1 MPLPPHIRRFYILIA
16 LSWMIPPV
24 FGLGFLLFIKMFS
37 PMQMLEILITPLEP
51 AFIAGS
57 LAFALWYFRR
67 FIQPVRSYL
76 ESPTPTTES
85 AAISCMQRFPLHYWS
100 VFLIYLLLAPTS
112 VLVSAEL
119 FTDFVPSGL
128 DWFRIHLVALI
139 VSIIVGLPIF
149 FMILDLF
156 GRILTGVNL
165 QRPHVTI
172 KLKMFLIG
180 ALVPLLI
187 DTMLV
192 QYYWTRTGYFSFET
206 FVVWLM
212 LELLAIAGSL
222 IFVSSI
228 NQSLSPLQEVIA
240 APLSFSDKHIEKLK
254 PRSTDELGVLAG
266 GFRAMLRDLN
276 LYNEIL
282 QTNLRLLGGMGQQTS
297 LQDVASAIIDLT
309 TKALGDN
316 LCFLILYDAKQDE
329 LFGVAQTGA
338 VFNPNGYFRL
348 KPDEISHACE
358 VYRTGQTIAL
368 NDAAVDPR
376 SSPRMIER
384 FGILSSLAAPLMA
397 DNKVIGVLMSTNRE
411 RRHTYSP
418 HEITIME
425 AMAREAALAV
435 HSQLLSNQRMEHEKE
450 LMLAAGVFRDTQEG
464 IIITD
469 ARGRILRVNE
479 AFTRITGYSIEEM
492 IGRTPA
498 QLRSGRHDKDF
509 YKKMWM
515 ELKAAGVWQGEIWSR
530 RKSGE
535 LYPEWLN
542 ISVVHNEQG
551 KPVQYIGIF
560 SDITEKKLSEERI
573 YHLAHYDIVTE
584 LPNRALLQERLGQ
597 AVVHAQRHG
606 KPTAILFVDLD
617 YFKRINDT
625 LGHALGDQLLQVIAQ
640 RLKGC
645 VRKGDTVARQG
656 GDEFIIVLNELQH
669 EDDAAVVAEQILES
683 VARPIQLD
691 HHEVVISASIGISL
705 YPGDA
710 EDVASLLKNADAA
723 MYRAKEQ
730 GRGIYQYFTPDLN
743 ARALERLTLESKLR
757 RALPQH
763 ELRLEYQPQ
772 INDATGRI
780 TAVEALLRW
789 QNPEL
794 GRVMPMSFI
803 TVAEETG
810 EIIPIGEWVLRQAC
824 MDFLGWQKNGC
835 APDRIAINI
844 SARQFRFPAFV
855 SRIEIILHETGMQ
868 AHHLELELTE
878 SALITNSEDT
888 LQMLQQIKAL
898 GVHIALDD
906 FGTGYSSLTHLKRF
920 PIDVVKIDKSFVLD
934 ILHDPD
940 DAAIIEAVITM
951 GQTLGLRVVAEGV
964 ENEAQL
970 AFLRERGCK
979 EMQGFYLGRPMP
991 ADTLQAWLREQ
1002 NLPNQI

>member
-1 MPLPPHIRRFYILIA
+1 MPLPLYIQRFYILIA

-24 FGLGFLLFIKMFS
+24 FGLAFLLFIKMFS

-51 AFIAGS
+51 AFIFGS
-57 LAFALWYFRR
+57 LGFALWYFRR
-67 FIQPVRSYL
+67 FIQPAHAYL
-76 ESPTPTTES
+76 TSPSPETEN
-85 AAISCMQRFPLHYWS
+85 AAIERMQRFPLHYWS

-112 VLVSAEL
+112 VLLSAQL
-119 FTDFVPSGL
+119 FTDFVPNGP

-156 GRILTGVNL
+156 GLILTGVTL
-165 QRPHVTI
+165 QKPHVTI

-192 QYYWTRTGYFSFET
+192 QYFWTRTGYFSVET

-212 LELLAIAGSL
+212 LEILAIAGSL
-222 IFVSSI
+222 VFVRSI
-228 NQSLSPLQEVIA
+228 SQSLSPLQEVIM
-240 APLSFSDKHIEKLK
+240 APLSFSDKHIDRLN

-282 QTNLRLLGGMGQQTS
+282 QTNLRLLGGMGQQTN
-297 LQDVASAIIDLT
+297 LQDVATAILDLT

-316 LCFLILYDAKQDE
+316 LCFLILYDAEQDR
-329 LFGVAQTGA
+329 LIGVAQTGVA
-338 VFNPNGYFRL
+338 FNPNGYFHL
-348 KPDEISHACE
+348 KTDEVSHASE

-368 NDAAVDPR
+368 NDAVRDPR
-376 SSPRMIER
+376 SSPRMLER
-384 FGILSSLAAPLMA
+384 YGILSSLAAPLMA
-397 DNKVIGVLMSTNRE
+397 DGKVIGVLMSTNRE
-411 RRHTYSP
+411 RHHAYSP

-425 AMAREAALAV
+425 TMAREAALAV
-435 HSQLLSNQRMEHEKE
+435 HSQLITNQRMQQQKE

-479 AFTRITGYSIEEM
+479 AFTRITGYSQAEV
-492 IGRTPA
+492 IGRTPRM
-498 QLRSGRHDKDF
+498 LRSGRHDKEF
-509 YKKMWM
+509 YKKVWL
-515 ELKAAGVWQGEIWSR
+515 ELKVSGVWQGEIWSR
-530 RKSGE
+530 RKNGE

-542 ISVVHNEQG
+542 ISAVLDEHD

-560 SDITEKKLSEERI
+560 SDFTEKKLSEDRI
-573 YHLAHYDIVTE
+573 YHLAHYDILTG

-597 AVVHAQRHG
+597 AVAHAQRHG

-640 RLKGC
+640 RLLDC

-669 EDDAAVVAEQILES
+669 EDDAAIVADHILTE
-683 VARPIQLD
+683 VARPIQLEN
-691 HHEVVISASIGISL
+691 HEVVISASIGISL
-705 YPGDA
+705 YPGEA
-710 EDVASLLKNADAA
+710 ADVSTLLKNADAA
-723 MYRAKEQ
+723 MYRAKEH
-730 GRGIYQYFTPDLN
+730 GRGIYQFFTPDLN

-757 RALPQH
+757 RALLQQ

-772 INDATGRI
+772 IDESLGKV

-789 QNPEL
+789 ENPEL
-794 GRVMPMSFI
+794 GRVMPGSFI

-824 MDFLGWQKNGC
+824 LDFLDWQEAGC
-835 APDRIAINI
+835 ALERIAINI
-844 SARQFRFPAFV
+844 SARQFRNPAFV
-855 SRIEIILHETGMQ
+855 SRIRTILEETGMP
-868 AHHLELELTE
+868 ARHLELELTE
-878 SALITNSEDT
+878 STLITNSEDIR
-888 LQMLQQIKAL
+888 QMLQQLKAL

-920 PIDVVKIDKSFVLD
+920 PIDVVKIDKSFVQD
-934 ILHDPD
+934 ILNDPD
-940 DAAIIEAVITM
+940 DAAIIEAVIRM
-951 GQTLGLRVVAEGV
+951 GQTLGIRIVAEGV
-964 ENEAQL
+964 ENDAQL
-970 AFLRERGCK
+970 AFLRNHGCR
-979 EMQGFYLGRPMP
+979 EMQGYYLGRPMTS
-991 ADTLQAWLREQ
+991 DKLLTWLRKQ
-1002 NLPNQI
+1002 HLSA